1 MADLSSN
8 HDTDEDDDD
17 ENEEVMFA
25 ISSDNDNENEEIS
38 DILSNRPMVE
48 VQSCSSEDNNSR
60 CSPVYFV
67 EADLRMAAC
76 VCGDTHG
83 HGIPRRRRRRRRN
96 SSGLAEVV
104 HRRNAAIALKQQQ
117 QLQQQ
122 QQQLSPLAQMLS
134 PSPEEEEWTLSSS
147 TSPTPTPS
155 TAPLL
160 GVTGSGF
167 ASGNARRRVRKVPIP
182 LLSLR
187 AAAMVSK
194 HIVSIYCI
202 LTRTCQVCLLSYL
215 KQR

>member
-1 MADLSSN
+1 
-8 HDTDEDDDD
+8 
-17 ENEEVMFA
+17 MFA
-25 ISSDNDNENEEIS
+25 ISSDNDNENEEEEIS
-38 DILSNRPMVE
+38 DILSNNRPMVE

-83 HGIPRRRRRRRRN
+83 HEIPRRRRRRRRN

-122 QQQLSPLAQMLS
+122 QQHQLSPLAQMLS

-147 TSPTPTPS
+147 TSPTPS

-194 HIVSIYCI
+194 PIVSILHIYTYRYMPS
-202 LTRTCQVCLLSYL
+202 LPVKLRT
-215 KQR
+215 